1 MKKLLFLLLIA
12 FLLQSCSPKVLRCL
26 LATGYS
32 NIKGGS
38 YEDPVAA
45 QVGVETKVMD
55 INDQSSLS
63 SGVNFTY
70 QGGAYTDSYVSG
82 KVRLGYLNIP
92 VLYTYQFPSR
102 VYGEIGLQPG
112 FLLLAKDKYD
122 GGSYDYKDHVNKF
135 DLGLPIGVGYKI
147 NDQMSVGVR
156 GTWGFGNVEKSNDE
170 NTHNLLVVGMFRY
183 DIDWSKLK

>member
-1 MKKLLFLLLIA
+1 MKKIFILVLMA
-12 FLLQSCSPKVLRCL
+12 FMLQSCSLYLKCL
-26 LATGYS
+26 LATGFS

-38 YEDPVAA
+38 YKDPVAA
-45 QVGVETKVMD
+45 QVGVETKLMD

-70 QGGAYTDSYVSG
+70 QGGAYSDSYVSG

-102 VYGEIGLQPG
+102 VFGEIGLQPG

-147 NDQMSVGVR
+147 NDQMSIGVR
-156 GTWGFGNVEKSNDE
+156 GTWGLGNVEKSNNE
-170 NTHNLLVVGMFRY
+170 NTHNLLVVAMFRY
-183 DIDWSKLK
+183 SIDWSKLK